1 MMLSEHDTPLEV
13 LEREQQHLH
22 AHTVGGAFLIALGP
36 FVAELMKVPRICE
49 RLAELREEGR
59 SALLRETEE
68 EEAMLGALRAL
79 RQKIPWDE
87 SIDADRGTSSLAE
100 RHSLAAFD
108 EILAATQ
115 VFAEV
120 PAAFGTGDESQTSKL
135 LRILRVRIQQV
146 APAIQ
151 AIQVG
156 DEASRE
162 RWSRLRTHARDLGVE
177 LDGLDE
183 RHQATTERAHL
194 ASVQSAGIA
203 LLQIDMV
210 VRQLA
215 SGRLSDE
222 VDREIVGS
230 PELLRK
236 SLHGRS
242 LGAGES
248 KFVEAADDRLRKR
261 VNVVVAELRRR
272 LAGSRSRDALIRHYA
287 ARCEWMAS
295 AEIED
300 FFARRRGDKRVEDRL
315 VEHLASFLFDHGL
328 PVLTRPIVARLEPDL
343 FAANLPFEPALYVEA
358 KQFSTQSGAT
368 AAIRDGARQIWNTA
382 ERIRKRFD
390 LREAFLVIF
399 RRGGPMLRF
408 EGDVTRSGIT
418 LRPLQVDVAPS
429 IVSGSR
435 AQPVLVIRKAQLLA
449 EERPKRPPAKRHRRK
464 KP

>member
-1 MMLSEHDTPLEV
+1 MMLSEHDAPLEI
-13 LEREQQHLH
+13 LDREQKHLSGH
-22 AHTVGGAFLIALGP
+22 GVGSEFLAALGP
-36 FVAELMKVPRICE
+36 FVAQLEAVPRISE
-49 RLAELREEGR
+49 RLAELRDEGR
-59 SALLRETEE
+59 SALSRE
-68 EEAMLGALRAL
+68 EEAERTLLAAVGELRE
-79 RQKIPWDE
+79 KISWDE
-87 SIDADRGTSSLAE
+87 SIDPDRGSSSFVERFGLAQ
-100 RHSLAAFD
+100 FD
-108 EILAATQ
+108 QLYNDTR
-115 VFAEV
+115 VFADV
-120 PAAFGTGDESQTSKL
+120 PAAFVTGDESQTSKL
-135 LRILRVRIQQV
+135 LQILRVRIGRV
-146 APAIQ
+146 APYMGALH
-151 AIQVG
+151 AV
-156 DEASRE
+156 DEAERE
-162 RWSRLRTHARDLGVE
+162 RWSRLHADAQDLGAE
-177 LDGLDE
+177 LGALEE
-183 RHQATTERAHL
+183 RNRAAAERAHL

-215 SGRLSDE
+215 PGPPSDE
-222 VDREIVGS
+222 VDRGVVGP

-236 SLHGRS
+236 SLHGS
-242 LGAGES
+242 LGADEA
-248 KFVEAADDRLRKR
+248 KCVEVADDRLRKR

-295 AEIED
+295 AEIKD

-368 AAIRDGARQIWNTA
+368 AAIRNGARQIWNTA